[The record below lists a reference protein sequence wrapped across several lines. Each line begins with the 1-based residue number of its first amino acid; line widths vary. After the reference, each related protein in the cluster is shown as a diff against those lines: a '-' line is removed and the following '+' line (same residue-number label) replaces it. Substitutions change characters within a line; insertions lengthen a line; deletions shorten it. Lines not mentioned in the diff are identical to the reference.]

1 MDRAHSFGGYGP
13 LFMEVSS
20 SLYQAD
26 KRPAMIN
33 KIYGLGG
40 RDYMPSHGAQVL
52 TELNE
57 IAKSGKVNVIKEYIG
72 VRE

>member
-1 MDRAHSFGGYGP
+1 
-13 LFMEVSS
+13 MEVSS
-20 SLYQAD
+20 ALYQTD

-40 RDYMPSHGAQVL
+40 RDYMPSHAAQVL

-57 IAKSGKVNVIKEYIG
+57 IAKSGSMKTIKEYIG